1 MLAIVVAHG
10 RNRVIGVDGDLPWHL
25 PADLAHF
32 RDLTMGH
39 PVIMGRKTYESIPAK
54 FRPLPGRRNLV
65 LSQNPNYAP
74 AEAGAEVY
82 PSLEHAL
89 RATEGHDAFVI
100 GGGRT
105 YGEAL
110 RAGLIDR
117 VYATEVDLAPAGDAF
132 FPPLGRAWHAV
143 EERDPVVEA
152 DGTTF
157 TVRVYERVPGPV
169 RDDVTPSGE
178 DRSATIGGA
187 PRD

>member
-1 MLAIVVAHG
+1 MLGIVVAYG

-25 PADLAHF
+25 PSDMAFF
-32 RDLTMGH
+32 RELTMGH

-65 LSQNPNYAP
+65 LSENADYLP
-74 AEAGAEVY
+74 AEAGVEVY
-82 PSLEHAL
+82 RSLEDAL

-100 GGGRT
+100 GGSRT

-110 RAGLIDR
+110 HQGVVDR

-132 FPPLGRAWHAV
+132 FPSLGKGWAV
-143 EERDPVVEA
+143 MEEREPVTED

-157 TVRVYERVPGPV
+157 TVRIYEQPLEPA
-169 RDDVTPSGE
+169 RD
-178 DRSATIGGA
+178 
-187 PRD
+187 